1 MEDLDGAAG
10 DGGGGVDDLDPGSGD
25 AFDERSEEGVVRTAE
40 DEDVGSFI
48 EKGLH
53 RGADDLLCFRAVQDA
68 PFDQFHE
75 AFADMF
81 HDSDIVFELSPG
93 LQVLG
98 PLEGT
103 GRRQD
108 ADDPAL
114 RPEGRRL
121 DGRLHPDEGHV
132 GVFRT
137 EGGDGRGR
145 GRVAGDDDDIRPE
158 SAQDVGDGAGAV
170 LDIGDRF
177 LAVGTV
183 GIVGK
188 EDITLVRENLDQFP
202 IDGKTAGSGVE
213 YADCSH
219 THCKNTKNYS
229 YFCHSKQIVMTGQD
243 QIKDLR
249 ERLKTLE
256 ACLDIAGKRKE
267 VEERTAESLSPDF
280 WNDPKAAEAF
290 LKKLSGVKSWVSDFD
305 KAAGAIDDLDVLYEF
320 ARDSVA
326 GSEEESMETD
336 ETRELD
342 AAYRTA
348 LDAVEALELRN
359 MLGNEGDN
367 LGAVLT
373 INSGAGGTEAN
384 DWSAMLMRMYLRW
397 GERNGYK
404 MTVTSLLEGEEA
416 GIKSATIEVDGD
428 YAYGYLKAENGV
440 HRLVRISP
448 FNAQGKRQ
456 TTFSSVFVYPLV
468 DDTIHIEINP
478 SDLEWDTFRSGGHGG
493 QNVNKVETGVRVRHI
508 PSGIMV
514 ENTETRSQ
522 QDNRQRAL
530 LILKSRLY
538 DIELKKRQEKQAEL
552 EGQKKRIEW
561 GSQIRNYVLHPYKL
575 VKDLRT
581 GYSTADTQGVL
592 DGDLNEFM
600 KTYLMG
606 NGAAVT
612 DPDDLD

>member
-1 MEDLDGAAG
+1 M
-10 DGGGGVDDLDPGSGD
+10 
-25 AFDERSEEGVVRTAE
+25 
-40 DEDVGSFI
+40 I
-48 EKGLH
+48 GL
-53 RGADDLLCFRAVQDA
+53 
-68 PFDQFHE
+68 
-75 AFADMF
+75 
-81 HDSDIVFELSPG
+81 
-93 LQVLG
+93 
-98 PLEGT
+98 
-103 GRRQD
+103 
-108 ADDPAL
+108 
-114 RPEGRRL
+114 
-121 DGRLHPDEGHV
+121 
-132 GVFRT
+132 
-137 EGGDGRGR
+137 
-145 GRVAGDDDDIRPE
+145 
-158 SAQDVGDGAGAV
+158 
-170 LDIGDRF
+170 
-177 LAVGTV
+177 
-183 GIVGK
+183 
-188 EDITLVRENLDQFP
+188 
-202 IDGKTAGSGVE
+202 
-213 YADCSH
+213 
-219 THCKNTKNYS
+219 
-229 YFCHSKQIVMTGQD
+229 D
-243 QIKDLR
+243 QIKELR
-249 ERLKTLE
+249 ERLGTLE

-267 VEERTAESLSPDF
+267 VEAKTAESLAPDF

-290 LKKLSGVKSWVSDFD
+290 LKKLSGTKSWVSDFD

-320 ARDSVA
+320 ARDSVGA
-326 GSEEESMETD
+326 QEEESMETE

-342 AAYRTA
+342 VAYQMA
-348 LDAVEALELRN
+348 VEAVEALELRN

-552 EGQKKRIEW
+552 EEQKKRIEW

-612 DPDDLD
+612 DPDELD